1 MKKIAVVFTQSA
13 FSQSSSR
20 EAQDLAMAL
29 AAVEHQVTLIYLG
42 AAITQLLP
50 LTAAPNFG
58 VKDFTAAQKLF
69 ALYDIEQV
77 IVAADAMLLYQL
89 TADELRIDVTELNT
103 ADISTLLLQQDHI
116 LRC

>member
-1 MKKIAVVFTQSA
+1 MKKVAIVFTQSA
-13 FSQSSSR
+13 FSFSNSR

-29 AAVEHQVTLIYLG
+29 AAVEHQVTLVYLG
-42 AAITQLLP
+42 AAVTQLLP
-50 LTAAPNFG
+50 LSPAQNLG

-77 IVAADAMLLYQL
+77 VVAEDAMLLYQL
-89 TADELRIDVTELNT
+89 ALNDLRIEAAVLAKAEIN
-103 ADISTLLLQQDHI
+103 TLLLQQDHV

>member
-1 MKKIAVVFTQSA
+1 
-13 FSQSSSR
+13 
-20 EAQDLAMAL
+20 MAL

-42 AAITQLLP
+42 AAVTQLLP
-50 LTAAPNFG
+50 LSSTQNLG

-77 IVAADAMLLYQL
+77 VVAEDAMLLYQL
-89 TADELRIDVTELNT
+89 TVNDLRIDAAVLATTEIN
-103 ADISTLLLQQDHI
+103 TLLLQQDHI